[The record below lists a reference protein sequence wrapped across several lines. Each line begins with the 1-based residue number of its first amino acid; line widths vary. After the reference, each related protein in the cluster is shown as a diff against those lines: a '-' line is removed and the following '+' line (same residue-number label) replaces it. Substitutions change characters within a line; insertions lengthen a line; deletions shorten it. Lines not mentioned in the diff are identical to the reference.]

1 MISVPLNQSGIGDDA
16 AISAKAIRIDLSRSA
31 FHDVGRKH
39 PPASRSKLPW
49 AVMSDQCLFC
59 GIVSGSIPSVRVTE
73 DDTTYAFMDI
83 NPASDGHILVIP
95 KRHSKDL
102 LEIPADDLTDVTL
115 AAQRIA
121 KAAVTEFGADG
132 VNLLNCCGPD
142 AWQTVF
148 HFHLHV
154 VPRYVDKTRD
164 RLVLP
169 WEPGTPGDKDTI
181 ASLGSRIS
189 AVLDEQTAA
198 ALD

>member
-1 MISVPLNQSGIGDDA
+1 
-16 AISAKAIRIDLSRSA
+16 
-31 FHDVGRKH
+31 
-39 PPASRSKLPW
+39 
-49 AVMSDQCLFC
+49 MSDQCLFC
-59 GIVSGSIPSVRVTE
+59 GIVSGSVPSVQVAE

-132 VNLLNCCGPD
+132 VNILNCCGAD

-154 VPRYVDKTRD
+154 IPRYVDKTSD

-169 WEPGTPGDKDTI
+169 WEPGTPGDRDTI
-181 ASLGSRIS
+181 AALGGRIS
-189 AVLDEQTAA
+189 AALDGQTAA
-198 ALD
+198 GLD